1 MNYFIYRITERPIR
15 QLEKLEQHDTYRAA
29 SVRVKQLRNELPAD
43 SPATV
48 RMIHAERNCMPKTCS
63 IRSVS
68 RLPNWVTTR
77 RLDGDPGQDG

>member
-29 SVRVKQLRNELPAD
+29 SSRVKQLRSELPAD

-48 RMIHAERNCMPKTCS
+48 RMIPAETELRAEDLLNQVREP
-63 IRSVS
+63 VPE
-68 RLPNWVTTR
+68 L
-77 RLDGDPGQDG
+77 GDD

>member
-1 MNYFIYRITERPIR
+1 MQPNEAGMHYFIYRITERPIR

-48 RMIHAERNCMPKTCS
+48 RMIHAETELRAEDLLNQVREP
-63 IRSVS
+63 VPE
-68 RLPNWVTTR
+68 L
-77 RLDGDPGQDG
+77 GDD